1 MLVPCMVVLPDRH
14 CDATGGVQAQQ
25 EECLLYKC
33 GLFLG
38 PEKDKLNQ
46 ILNTQVFYSNRKICS
61 IFS

>member
-14 CDATGGVQAQQ
+14 CDVQAQQ